1 MDMYNIL
8 TLNKIAACG
17 TDQLPADKF
26 RVSSDIEPPDAI
38 LLRSADMHS
47 YGAPDSLL
55 AVGRAGAGV
64 NNIPVDKYSER
75 GIVVFN
81 TPGANANAV
90 KELVIAA
97 LLLSSRKITMGIEWV
112 QGLAGQTDV
121 AKLVESG
128 KSQFVGPEI
137 SGKKLGVIGLGAI
150 GVLVANACH
159 SLGMDVYGYDP
170 FLSVDSAWRLSR
182 GVHKAAGIDAILTEC
197 DYISIHIPLN
207 KDTKG
212 MFNADSFSKL
222 KKGAHILNFSRG
234 ELVDNKAVKEAV
246 QQGVIA
252 CYVTDF
258 PNEELLGVEG
268 IIPIPHL
275 GASTPESED
284 NCAVMAAEEIRDY
297 LLYGI
302 IKNSVNYP
310 DCDAPFTGRKRIC
323 VHHKNIPNVVARLT
337 AEVASR
343 GVNIDNM
350 LNRSKG
356 VYAYTLIDVDDG
368 ELSGA
373 AEKLRAIEGVIRV
386 RVI

>member
-1 MDMYNIL
+1 
-8 TLNKIAACG
+8 LNKIAACG

-26 RVSSDIEPPDAI
+26 SVSSGAASPDGI

-47 YGAPDSLL
+47 YNAPDCLL

-64 NNIPVDKYSER
+64 NNIPVDKYAES

-97 LLLSSRKITMGIEWV
+97 LLMSSRKVDAGICWA
-112 QGLAGQTDV
+112 QSLAGQSGV
-121 AKLVESG
+121 AKLVEAG

-137 SGKKLGVIGLGAI
+137 SGKKLGVIGLGAV
-150 GVLVANACH
+150 GVLVANACN
-159 SLGMDVYGYDP
+159 SLGMNVYGYDP
-170 FLSVDSAWRLSR
+170 FLSVDAAWRLSR
-182 GVHKAAGIDAILTEC
+182 GVHKAASVDTIIAEC
-197 DYISIHIPLN
+197 DYITIHVPLN
-207 KDTKG
+207 GETKG
-212 MFNADSFSKL
+212 MLNADTLAKA
-222 KKGAHILNFSRG
+222 KKGVRILNFSRG
-234 ELVDNKAVKEAV
+234 ELVDNKAIKDAV
-246 QQGVIA
+246 RDGLVS

-258 PNEELLGVEG
+258 PNEELLGVDG

-297 LLYGI
+297 LLYGVI
-302 IKNSVNYP
+302 RNSVNYP

-323 VHHKNIPNVVARLT
+323 VHHKNVPNVVASLT

-350 LNRSKG
+350 MNRSKG
-356 VYAYTLIDVDDG
+356 AYAYTVIDIDEG
-368 ELSGA
+368 ELNGTEA
-373 AEKLRAIEGVIRV
+373 KLRSVDGVIRV